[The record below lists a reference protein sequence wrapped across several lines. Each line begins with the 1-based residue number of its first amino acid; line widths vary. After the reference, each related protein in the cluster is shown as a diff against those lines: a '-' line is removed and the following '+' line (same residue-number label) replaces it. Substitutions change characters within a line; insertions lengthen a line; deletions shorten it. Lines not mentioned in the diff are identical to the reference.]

1 MNFEYLES
9 EFKMLP
15 EEEIEKEMVT
25 AMENLADIV
34 NDDGGISDKSYI
46 SDIVT

>member
-1 MNFEYLES
+1 MELER
-9 EFKMLP
+9 
-15 EEEIEKEMVT
+15 EMVT

-34 NDDGGISDKSYI
+34 NDSGGISSESHI